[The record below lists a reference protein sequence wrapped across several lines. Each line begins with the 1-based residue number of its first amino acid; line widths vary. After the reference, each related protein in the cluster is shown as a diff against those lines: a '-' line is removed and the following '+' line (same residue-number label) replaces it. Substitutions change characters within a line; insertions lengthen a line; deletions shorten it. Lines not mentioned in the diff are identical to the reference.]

1 MSFCSMEW
9 MIKLKRKFLR
19 QSPASLLEAM
29 KSLIEDLYLPMNRE
43 LMLLMFAILKEE
55 PAKTENFP
63 VVLLKPLAMKIS
75 MGISKSILTLRR
87 TLKQR
92 SLPMNIFNLIKRQ
105 NLRMLILICR
115 GSVHLMIN
123 LTLFLDHLEM
133 RQVPLRMKSH

>member
-63 VVLLKPLAMKIS
+63 VVLLKPLATKIS

-87 TLKQR
+87 ILKQR

-105 NLRMLILICR
+105 DLRMLILICT
-115 GSVHLMIN
+115 GSVLLMIN
-123 LTLFLDHLEM
+123 LALFLDHLEM
-133 RQVPLRMKSH
+133 RQVHLRMKSH

>member
-1 MSFCSMEW
+1 MSFYSMEW

-19 QSPASLLEAM
+19 QSPASHLEDM

-43 LMLLMFAILKEE
+43 LMLPMFAILKEE

-75 MGISKSILTLRR
+75 MGISKSILILRQIPK
-87 TLKQR
+87 LR
-92 SLPMNIFNLIKRQ
+92 SLPTNIFNLIKRQ
-105 NLRMLILICR
+105 NLRMLILIYT
-115 GSVHLMIN
+115 GSVHLTKN

-133 RQVPLRMKSH
+133 RQVPLRMMFH

>member
-9 MIKLKRKFLR
+9 MRKLKRKFLR
-19 QSPASLLEAM
+19 QSPALLLEDT

-43 LMLLMFAILKEE
+43 LILHMFAILKGE

-75 MGISKSILTLRR
+75 MGISKSILILRR
-87 TLKQR
+87 ILKQR
-92 SLPMNIFNLIKRQ
+92 SLPTNIFNLIKRQ

-115 GSVHLMIN
+115 GSVLLMIN
-123 LTLFLDHLEM
+123 LTLFLDHFKGK
-133 RQVPLRMKSH
+133 QVPLRMKFH

>member
-19 QSPASLLEAM
+19 QSPALLLEDM

-43 LMLLMFAILKEE
+43 LMLLMFAILKGE

-75 MGISKSILTLRR
+75 MGISKSILILRQIPK
-87 TLKQR
+87 LR
-92 SLPMNIFNLIKRQ
+92 SPPMNIFNLIKRQ
-105 NLRMLILICR
+105 NLRMLILIYT
-115 GSVHLMIN
+115 GSVHLTKN

-133 RQVPLRMKSH
+133 RQVPLRMKFH

>member
-19 QSPASLLEAM
+19 QSPALLLEDM
-29 KSLIEDLYLPMNRE
+29 KSLIEDLYLLMNRE
-43 LMLLMFAILKEE
+43 LMLLMFAILKGE

-75 MGISKSILTLRR
+75 MGISKSILILRR
-87 TLKQR
+87 ILKQR
-92 SLPMNIFNLIKRQ
+92 SLPTNIFNLIKRQ
-105 NLRMLILICR
+105 DLRMLILIYT
-115 GSVHLMIN
+115 GSVLLMIN

-133 RQVPLRMKSH
+133 RQVPLRMKFH

>member
-1 MSFCSMEW
+1 MEW

-19 QSPASLLEAM
+19 QSPVLLLEDM

-43 LMLLMFAILKEE
+43 LTLLMFAILKGE

-87 TLKQR
+87 ILKQR
-92 SLPMNIFNLIKRQ
+92 SLPTNIFNLIKRQ
-105 NLRMLILICR
+105 DLRMLILICT
-115 GSVHLMIN
+115 GSVLLMIN

-133 RQVPLRMKSH
+133 RQVQLQMMFH

>member
-1 MSFCSMEW
+1 MSFCSMGW

-19 QSPASLLEAM
+19 QSPALPLEDM
-29 KSLIEDLYLPMNRE
+29 KSLIEDLYLLMNRE
-43 LMLLMFAILKEE
+43 LMLLMFAILKGE

-75 MGISKSILTLRR
+75 MGISKSILILRR
-87 TLKQR
+87 IPKLR

-115 GSVHLMIN
+115 ESVLLMIN

-133 RQVPLRMKSH
+133 RQVQLQMKFH

>member
-19 QSPASLLEAM
+19 QNPASLLEDM
-29 KSLIEDLYLPMNRE
+29 KSLSEDLYLLMNRE
-43 LMLLMFAILKEE
+43 LMLLMFAILKGE

-75 MGISKSILTLRR
+75 MGISKSILILRQIPK
-87 TLKQR
+87 LR
-92 SLPMNIFNLIKRQ
+92 SQPTNIFNLIKRQ
-105 NLRMLILICR
+105 DLRMLILIYT
-115 GSVHLMIN
+115 GSVLLMIN

-133 RQVPLRMKSH
+133 RQVQLQMMFH

>member
-75 MGISKSILTLRR
+75 MGISKSILILRR
-87 TLKQR
+87 ILKQR
-92 SLPMNIFNLIKRQ
+92 SLPTNIFNLIKRQ
-105 NLRMLILICR
+105 DLRMLILICR
-115 GSVHLMIN
+115 GSVLLMIN

-133 RQVPLRMKSH
+133 RQVQLQMKFH

>member
-19 QSPASLLEAM
+19 QSPALLLEDM
-29 KSLIEDLYLPMNRE
+29 KSLIEDLYLLMNRE
-43 LMLLMFAILKEE
+43 LMLLMFAILKGE

-75 MGISKSILTLRR
+75 MGISKSILILRR
-87 TLKQR
+87 ILKQR
-92 SLPMNIFNLIKRQ
+92 SLPTNIFNLIKRQ

-115 GSVHLMIN
+115 GSVLLMIN

-133 RQVPLRMKSH
+133 RQVQLQMMFH

>member
-1 MSFCSMEW
+1 MEW

-19 QSPASLLEAM
+19 QSPASHLEDM

-43 LMLLMFAILKEE
+43 LMLPMFAILKEE

-75 MGISKSILTLRR
+75 MGISKSILILRQIPK
-87 TLKQR
+87 LR
-92 SLPMNIFNLIKRQ
+92 SLPTNIFNLIKRQ
-105 NLRMLILICR
+105 NLRMLILIYT
-115 GSVHLMIN
+115 GSVHLTKN

-133 RQVPLRMKSH
+133 RQVPLRMMFH

>member
-19 QSPASLLEAM
+19 QSPALLLEDM
-29 KSLIEDLYLPMNRE
+29 KSLIEDLYLLMNRE
-43 LMLLMFAILKEE
+43 LMLLMFAILKGE

-75 MGISKSILTLRR
+75 MGISKSILILRR
-87 TLKQR
+87 ILKQR
-92 SLPMNIFNLIKRQ
+92 SLPTNIFNLIKRQ

-115 GSVHLMIN
+115 GSVLLMIN

-133 RQVPLRMKSH
+133 RQVPLRMKFH

>member
-19 QSPASLLEAM
+19 QNPASLLEDM
-29 KSLIEDLYLPMNRE
+29 KSLIEDLYLLMNRE
-43 LMLLMFAILKEE
+43 LMLLMFAILKGE

-75 MGISKSILTLRR
+75 MGISKSILILRQIPK
-87 TLKQR
+87 LR
-92 SLPMNIFNLIKRQ
+92 SQPTNIFNLIKRQ
-105 NLRMLILICR
+105 DLRMLILIYT
-115 GSVHLMIN
+115 GSVLLMIN

-133 RQVPLRMKSH
+133 RQVPLRMKFH

>member
-19 QSPASLLEAM
+19 QSPASHLEDM

-43 LMLLMFAILKEE
+43 LMLPMFAILKGE

-87 TLKQR
+87 ILKQR

-105 NLRMLILICR
+105 DLKMLILICR
-115 GSVHLMIN
+115 GSVLLMIN

-133 RQVPLRMKSH
+133 RQVQLQMMFH

>member
-19 QSPASLLEAM
+19 QSPASLLEDM
-29 KSLIEDLYLPMNRE
+29 KSLIEDLYLLMNRE
-43 LMLLMFAILKEE
+43 LMLLMFAILKGE

-75 MGISKSILTLRR
+75 MGISKSILILRR
-87 TLKQR
+87 IPKLR
-92 SLPMNIFNLIKRQ
+92 SLLMNIFNLIKRQ
-105 NLRMLILICR
+105 NLRMLILIYT
-115 GSVHLMIN
+115 GSVLLMIN

-133 RQVPLRMKSH
+133 RQVQLQMMFH

>member
-1 MSFCSMEW
+1 MSFYSMEW

-19 QSPASLLEAM
+19 QSPASHLEDM

-43 LMLLMFAILKEE
+43 LMLPMFAILKEE

-75 MGISKSILTLRR
+75 MGISKSILILRQI
-87 TLKQR
+87 LKLR
-92 SLPMNIFNLIKRQ
+92 SLPTNIFNLIKRQ
-105 NLRMLILICR
+105 NLRMLILIYT
-115 GSVHLMIN
+115 GSVHLTKN

-133 RQVPLRMKSH
+133 RQVPLRMMFH

>member
-63 VVLLKPLAMKIS
+63 VVLLKPLATKIS

-105 NLRMLILICR
+105 DLRMLILICT
-115 GSVHLMIN
+115 GSVLLMIN
-123 LTLFLDHLEM
+123 LILFLDHLEM
-133 RQVPLRMKSH
+133 RQVHLRMKSH

>member
-1 MSFCSMEW
+1 MSFYSMEW

-19 QSPASLLEAM
+19 QSPASHLEDM
-29 KSLIEDLYLPMNRE
+29 KSLIEDPYLPMNRE
-43 LMLLMFAILKEE
+43 LMLPMFAILKGE

-92 SLPMNIFNLIKRQ
+92 SLPMNIFNLIKKQ
-105 NLRMLILICR
+105 NLKMLILICR
-115 GSVHLMIN
+115 GSMHLTKN
-123 LTLFLDHLEM
+123 LALFLDHLEM
-133 RQVPLRMKSH
+133 RQVHLRMKSH

>member
-19 QSPASLLEAM
+19 QSPALLLEDM
-29 KSLIEDLYLPMNRE
+29 KSLIEDLYLLMNRE
-43 LMLLMFAILKEE
+43 LMLLMFAILKGE

-75 MGISKSILTLRR
+75 MGISKSILILRR
-87 TLKQR
+87 ILKQR
-92 SLPMNIFNLIKRQ
+92 SLPTNIFNLIKRQ
-105 NLRMLILICR
+105 DLRMLILIYT
-115 GSVHLMIN
+115 GSVLLMIN

-133 RQVPLRMKSH
+133 RQVQLQMKFH

>member
-19 QSPASLLEAM
+19 QNPALPLEDM
-29 KSLIEDLYLPMNRE
+29 KSLIEDLYLLMNRE
-43 LMLLMFAILKEE
+43 LMLLMFAILKGE

-75 MGISKSILTLRR
+75 MGISKSILILRQIPK
-87 TLKQR
+87 LR
-92 SLPMNIFNLIKRQ
+92 SLLMNIFNLIKRQ
-105 NLRMLILICR
+105 DLRMLILICK
-115 GSVHLMIN
+115 GSVLPMIN

>member
-1 MSFCSMEW
+1 MEW

-19 QSPASLLEAM
+19 QNPALLLEDM
-29 KSLIEDLYLPMNRE
+29 KSLIEDLYLLMNRE
-43 LMLLMFAILKEE
+43 LILLMSAILKGE

-75 MGISKSILTLRR
+75 MGISKSILILRQIPK
-87 TLKQR
+87 LR
-92 SLPMNIFNLIKRQ
+92 SLPTDIFNLIKRQ
-105 NLRMLILICR
+105 NLRMLILIYT
-115 GSVHLMIN
+115 GSVHLTKN

>member
-1 MSFCSMEW
+1 MSFYSMEW

-19 QSPASLLEAM
+19 QSPASHLEDM

-43 LMLLMFAILKEE
+43 LMLPMFAILKGE
-55 PAKTENFP
+55 PAKTENFL

-87 TLKQR
+87 ILKQR

-105 NLRMLILICR
+105 DLRMLILIYT
-115 GSVHLMIN
+115 GSVLLMIN
-123 LTLFLDHLEM
+123 LALFLDHLEM
-133 RQVPLRMKSH
+133 RQVHLRMKSH

>member
-19 QSPASLLEAM
+19 QNPALLLEDM
-29 KSLIEDLYLPMNRE
+29 KSLIEDLYLLMNRE
-43 LMLLMFAILKEE
+43 LILLMSAILKGE

-75 MGISKSILTLRR
+75 MGISKSILILRQIPK
-87 TLKQR
+87 LR
-92 SLPMNIFNLIKRQ
+92 SLPTNIFNLIKRQ
-105 NLRMLILICR
+105 NLRMLILIYT
-115 GSVHLMIN
+115 GSVHLTKN

-133 RQVPLRMKSH
+133 RQVQLQMMFH

>member
-19 QSPASLLEAM
+19 QSPASLLEDM
-29 KSLIEDLYLPMNRE
+29 KSLIEDLYLLMNRE
-43 LMLLMFAILKEE
+43 LMLLMFAILKGE

-92 SLPMNIFNLIKRQ
+92 SLPMNIFNLIKKQ
-105 NLRMLILICR
+105 NLKMLILICR
-115 GSVHLMIN
+115 GNVHLTKN
-123 LTLFLDHLEM
+123 LALFLDHLEM
-133 RQVPLRMKSH
+133 RQVQLQMMFH

>member
-19 QSPASLLEAM
+19 QSPALLLEDM
-29 KSLIEDLYLPMNRE
+29 KSLIEDLYLLMNRE
-43 LMLLMFAILKEE
+43 LMLLMFAILKGE

-75 MGISKSILTLRR
+75 MGISKSILILRR
-87 TLKQR
+87 ILKQR
-92 SLPMNIFNLIKRQ
+92 SLPTNIFNLIKRQ
-105 NLRMLILICR
+105 DLRMLILICR
-115 GSVHLMIN
+115 GSVHLTRN

-133 RQVPLRMKSH
+133 RQVPLRMKFH

>member
-9 MIKLKRKFLR
+9 MRKLKRKFLR
-19 QSPASLLEAM
+19 QSPALLLEDT

-43 LMLLMFAILKEE
+43 LILHMFAILKGE

-75 MGISKSILTLRR
+75 MGISKSILILRR
-87 TLKQR
+87 ILKQR
-92 SLPMNIFNLIKRQ
+92 SLPTNIFNLIKRQ

-115 GSVHLMIN
+115 GSVLLMIN
-123 LTLFLDHLEM
+123 LTLFLDHFKGK
-133 RQVPLRMKSH
+133 QVPLRMQFH

>member
-19 QSPASLLEAM
+19 QNPALLLEDM

-43 LMLLMFAILKEE
+43 LMLLMFAILKGE

-75 MGISKSILTLRR
+75 MGISKSILILRQIPK
-87 TLKQR
+87 LR
-92 SLPMNIFNLIKRQ
+92 SLPTNIFNLIKRQ
-105 NLRMLILICR
+105 NLRMLILIYT
-115 GSVHLMIN
+115 GSVLLMIN

-133 RQVPLRMKSH
+133 RQVQLQMKFH

>member
-1 MSFCSMEW
+1 MSFYSMEW

-19 QSPASLLEAM
+19 QNPASLLEDM
-29 KSLIEDLYLPMNRE
+29 KSLIEDLYLLMNRE
-43 LMLLMFAILKEE
+43 LMLLMFAILKGE

-87 TLKQR
+87 ILKQR
-92 SLPMNIFNLIKRQ
+92 SPPTNIFNLIKRQ
-105 NLRMLILICR
+105 DLRMLILIYT
-115 GSVHLMIN
+115 GSVLLMIN

-133 RQVPLRMKSH
+133 RQVQLQMMFH

>member
-19 QSPASLLEAM
+19 QSPALLLEDM
-29 KSLIEDLYLPMNRE
+29 KSLIEDLYLLMNRE
-43 LMLLMFAILKEE
+43 LMLLMFAILKGE

-75 MGISKSILTLRR
+75 MGISKSILILRR
-87 TLKQR
+87 ILKQR
-92 SLPMNIFNLIKRQ
+92 SLPTNIFNLIKRQ
-105 NLRMLILICR
+105 NLRMLILIYT
-115 GSVHLMIN
+115 GSVHLTKN

-133 RQVPLRMKSH
+133 RQVQLQMMFH